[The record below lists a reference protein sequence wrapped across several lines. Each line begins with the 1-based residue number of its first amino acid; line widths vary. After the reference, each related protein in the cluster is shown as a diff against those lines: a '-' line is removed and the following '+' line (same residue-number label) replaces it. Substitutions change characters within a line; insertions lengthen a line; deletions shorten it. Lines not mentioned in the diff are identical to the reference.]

1 MNKSIIIVL
10 KVETSDS
17 ELKVDIV
24 NLYEEID
31 NIEVPKY
38 TGPLNV
44 STNISTTNSNWISC
58 STNDNLEDWIIYYK
72 S

>member
-1 MNKSIIIVL
+1 MNKSVIIVL
-10 KVETSDS
+10 KVETSDT
-17 ELKVDIV
+17 EVKVDIV

-31 NIEVPKY
+31 NIKVPKY

-44 STNISTTNSNWISC
+44 STNNPSWISC
-58 STNDNLEDWIIYYK
+58 STNNSLENWTTYYK